1 MSTRADDP
9 TTERESPEPDEA
21 SLPDA
26 EIVEEAPEK
35 LTPEER
41 LERERDEYYEN
52 WMRSQADFK
61 NLRRRQSQ
69 VLEAATAAMRR
80 ELLSELLLTLDYLDM
95 ALLTP
100 VETPE
105 GKNLLQGVK
114 MTRDQMMQFLGQ
126 REVELIEDTGTFDP
140 TIHEAVETVT
150 GSGAEPGTIVETVR
164 RGYRMGK
171 DVLRYAHVKV
181 AADPDAEAEVEP
193 EQATSGEEDPET
205 EQ

>member
-9 TTERESPEPDEA
+9 TTEQESPEPDEA
-21 SLPDA
+21 SLPEA
-26 EIVEEAPEK
+26 EIVEEPLEN
-35 LTPEER
+35 LSPEER

-69 VLEAATAAMRR
+69 VLEAATAATRR

-114 MTRDQMMQFLGQ
+114 MTRDHMMQFLGQ
-126 REVELIEDTGTFDP
+126 REVELIDDSGAFDP
-140 TIHEAVETVT
+140 TRHEAVETVT
-150 GSGAEPGTIVETVR
+150 DSGAEPGTIVEVVR

-181 AADPDAEAEVEP
+181 AADPEAEVEP

>member
-9 TTERESPEPDEA
+9 TAEDNLEPDEA
-21 SLPDA
+21 NLPDA
-26 EIVEEAPEK
+26 EIVEEPLED

-41 LERERDEYYEN
+41 LERQRDEYYEN

-69 VLEAATAAMRR
+69 VLEAATAATRR

-100 VETPE
+100 VETTE

-126 REVELIEDTGTFDP
+126 REIELIDATGLFDP
-140 TIHEAVETVT
+140 TLHEAVETVT
-150 GSGAEPGTIVETVR
+150 DSGAEPGTIVETVR
-164 RGYRMGK
+164 NGYRMGK

-181 AADPDAEAEVEP
+181 AADPELENASSDD
-193 EQATSGEEDPET
+193 TSDSAAGEE
-205 EQ
+205 Q